1 MTAHSIPFR
10 ALALFLL
17 VVVGVTFMTP
27 GTAEADALTAL
38 AIAGVVVAGVILI
51 AFLIVAATRDSRS
64 SAAQTRVVW
73 VACTDV
79 RCDPIASPFA
89 DLTPLAGVEGP

>member
-1 MTAHSIPFR
+1 MTAHSFPFR
-10 ALALFLL
+10 ALALFVL

-27 GTAEADALTAL
+27 TPAEADAMVAL
-38 AIAGVVVAGVILI
+38 AIAGIVVAGVILI
-51 AFLIVAATRDSRS
+51 AFLIVAASRESKS
-64 SAAQTRVVW
+64 SAADTRVVW

-79 RCDPIASPFA
+79 RCDPIATPFA